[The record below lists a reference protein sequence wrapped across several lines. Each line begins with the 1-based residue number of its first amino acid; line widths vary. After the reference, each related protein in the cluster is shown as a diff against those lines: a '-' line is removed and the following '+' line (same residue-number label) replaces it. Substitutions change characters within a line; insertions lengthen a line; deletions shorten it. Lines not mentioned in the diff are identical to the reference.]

1 MCVPYFLMVVMS
13 VMVMMVMT
21 RMTAGLGMTMDIVTV
36 LALGFKLK
44 CSVADTV
51 LTKLLAYVLLD
62 LVMISAGDHVHSGI
76 ILLSIHAPYMNMMN
90 VEDAGYL
97 ADMLLYLVYLDA
109 VGSFFKKKLYDLL
122 EVLDSVDENKYCN
135 AYRHQGIDKGEVGE
149 FHYDSTDQ
157 HNSPA

>member
-44 CSVADTV
+44 CGVADTV

-90 VEDAGYL
+90 ILNTFYSEKVFFYF
-97 ADMLLYLVYLDA
+97 LYVNP
-109 VGSFFKKKLYDLL
+109 VGSLFEKQLSYLTKAS
-122 EVLDSVDENKYCN
+122 DSVDKYKKSN
-135 AYRHQGIDKGEVGE
+135 
-149 FHYDSTDQ
+149 TD
-157 HNSPA
+157 